1 MVKQDADPSAV
12 TGPTVKDTAS
22 QQKKRGGFS
31 LLRTAKS
38 ATSGTRRLIPFV
50 NRRVKQPEATG
61 PPGVDAPVEPPIH
74 SLSFTSAG
82 TEKGGNAS
90 EGEASHMSSI
100 TDRDGMNKKVAV
112 AKANAQ
118 SSASSKSSRFSYS
131 KVGSEKK
138 IITADMKLFS
148 KQTTM
153 PQLELT
159 TKKSRKVAEN
169 RAPTTSPVQGGRAGE
184 KDVTTDREPP
194 IERQKSYDPPAD
206 TVIVGTEVVS
216 SSLSSGEGLK
226 KNKKKSPARKKK
238 KRSKTPDPVAS
249 PATGAPP
256 PPPPLPKDGNKVE
269 SEKDKKL
276 AFEKVRA
283 LLSRVNPRAN
293 PVEDMS
299 TPRHTNTTQSQR
311 GKMDP
316 SPSNQTFQAQTP
328 PVMKEATLS
337 RQQQMPPT
345 LVPVVFPS
353 MPNQDSQ
360 KEQAASSRSTRETM
374 DPPSETT
381 PERVSVDAPAS
392 ESTSQ
397 DPKAEVFPVRNTPSP
412 KEENMDFFEED
423 YGEETTSPIKEVAI
437 RESTGPSKFVFDDES
452 SHPESPMDKIDQ
464 SRRSLGKNEGSMRL
478 RVLQSTVAPRRGP
491 QTNPFESSN
500 ESAAKD
506 EIVGTKSLDI
516 DSSDDEIPAP
526 AIDTEAMLAALEST
540 LPPRAPSLGN
550 SSPRRK
556 SRARRK
562 KSSSG
567 VLTESNDAQKSFNQK
582 ATSIAEKH
590 AEKKRLSAGRAR
602 AEKRLSGA
610 KALGKSSAAK
620 QEMAVGQEHMPTSAA
635 PPYVIDLTKDDPIS
649 DLDHSVRNF
658 PIRQVKAEEPGTVSG
673 LDQSRDDVESASQV
687 EDEAE
692 EDDRYAPLFTSLTP
706 QSPVGHI
713 TGEDLDLEEGDRQV
727 ETQRVAPGVGILAD
741 EITEWTGEGG
751 TAAEGVEMIIQPKNV
766 CDVGAVLACLG
777 LDEPDLA
784 SSALEPAPT
793 TNLSPTAEHGDKGE
807 ETHIAG
813 NNQAPVRIFQ
823 AEEELEE
830 LALEKADVA
839 QFGAALI
846 SYSPTSCGIEATE
859 SQHLSTVRSSWVAVA
874 VPVPTEDTPSISEA
888 DEPSESQDE
897 ISDATSTSTSV
908 LKLKNEPSGIIPAA
922 SKDLT
927 IPPIPFDPTG
937 MLPLESGED
946 GSSYQESRDMSDVPQ
961 PSPEF
966 VELNCGVEASDS
978 SRQSRNASRIGKVSK
993 VGRILAFGQ
1002 QAAALSPTSKVEL
1015 VGKMGKLD
1023 RESRYI
1029 LQRSIELAEHHS
1041 SSEGSASSERM
1052 KKTKAIG
1059 NFELID
1065 LTSYA
1070 SLDEVDEAVW
1080 LFDVPAQ
1087 GVEGDGIETREGDLE
1102 SLMEFAGVKEGGDFL
1117 SNGPASALDSLIE
1130 YGTTLLLGTRGDK
1143 ETATEQSK
1151 ESTVFV
1157 PTLSTGISVTD
1168 VELCDPKDSGL
1179 EIQSRSLDVT
1189 HVEDLADDTPQV
1201 LFVVEGKDAVSVVH
1215 GTDVE
1220 ATDDKSVG
1228 AILITDATPIN
1239 SDSAP
1244 RALVPQMNDG
1254 MFGLAS
1260 ILEDFTDTMCL
1271 SPASN
1276 QKTENVCQS
1285 EEPNPPREASES
1297 AIPEPTRAIHV
1308 PAVYPEKL
1316 RQRPSEK
1323 VSNQSPVYTVIS
1335 VEDEKSRAST
1345 LTEDHAETIDEDLQF
1360 QSANRFVQIGSGIA
1374 PENGGRGSRGVIPA
1388 TNQLRFKPSPEHFLS
1403 TGQPQSN
1410 RRTMLQLRR
1419 TPESLSVDS
1428 RNPRDACSTG
1438 DKPVEMIRELH
1449 SIEQS
1454 STADGASEKDQSSTT
1469 SGPALGVFQMDSIEE
1484 TNVSNADSVS
1494 ASKEDSLDSDE
1505 RHIGLEETPFES
1517 SRGVDAQE
1525 SADAP
1530 VPGHTPR
1537 DPPAT
1542 GEVETNTSST
1552 AEPVDASG
1560 ENSNRSGLV
1569 VAPIPAQYITSTSK
1583 QSQDAPEQLHED
1595 ETVVASGKASGGAV
1609 AQRGIVGYVSTHDT
1623 GPNNVQRIA
1632 PLQQDNVAGSAKSP
1646 TSEVI
1651 FPDDSGTCK
1660 ILGVVSPTS
1669 DRAGKKSPTSDVVYA
1684 DESGS
1689 CKIIGV
1695 VSSTSHQAEIPDQ
1708 TETVESQERS
1718 TVVQAT
1724 TLEANRDF
1732 LDYFFEGAEALICGE
1747 ALLSRTQAQAG
1758 AASQESRTNEPGHQS
1773 TTTSNASVP
1782 QERNEVVPE
1791 RRDILGTIFGG
1802 AEAVLCLDDEHLC
1815 FRSRGK
1821 DAITD
1826 EREDI
1831 KAFSNALGPILDQSS
1846 TSSHVDS
1853 NGESSTRDLAIPGE
1867 KALPTDILEDEV
1879 VKAVGYQTS
1888 GAASNAIKEAH
1899 DAPTELTCLSPTDTI
1914 AFEFSKSEDSPE
1926 NKRSSGG
1933 EESKTTETLTKCIVP
1948 LQVQCTPDLED
1959 AKSNE
1964 TKGVGST
1971 AASAAREND
1980 EESLIGTAFSSL
1992 LIIPVVAIAA
2002 STTNKGLDGK
2012 ASDSK
2017 EQSEETTGDLPK
2029 TENGGTEAGPE
2040 ATRSISSFENKSQ
2053 PEEAQADQIQIDG
2066 ADPDGVTTTPSI
2078 EKTSQGEEVTADLI
2092 QTGNS
2097 EEGGLVVVPIPIPI
2111 LANTTSLPEETA
2123 QLSDQAVTSEPD
2135 ELQEATPM
2143 SQSEE
2148 KADDSVGGD
2157 DSPIRRRMDPPNDD
2171 QDEVAA
2177 SERAVDDSPSVIV
2190 TVQDVVSEQGD
2201 KHAANCEG
2209 VEVSVA
2215 QEGEIASRG
2224 LALTGICPVEQDSCN
2239 DSADSEGGRFPGK
2252 EEEGE
2257 TVDDMQR
2264 IAKDPPSPRR
2274 RAEILH
2280 TRGMDPPSW
2289 DGWSQDEME
2298 EAQDPPS
2305 VASGLRWS
2313 EERSGTSSSSSSTLD
2328 DDSEDESSQGS
2339 SDSERDESI
2348 DRERSS
2354 DGNNDRILTTRLSVG
2369 GSSQGFKAE
2378 ETDEG
2383 VEVSFS
2389 GIGVDE
2395 PCPLQLDPLS
2405 TVGQTFSLQSSG
2417 ILETT
2422 GGSTTMA
2429 SQKRVESEHSIFPL
2443 VAQLTDTSWCVNTM
2457 KGAESKAAVFIKSNR
2472 GKGPQYL
2479 SVHPQESDLS
2489 RGLQSPPREIQLP
2502 IAYEAVND
2510 GAVTE
2515 SEESSSSFF
2524 KGSTT
2529 SGEITRDQRVSS
2541 DEDVAIASEPQ
2552 NSRSG
2557 SKRYAAAMATG
2568 AVVVT
2573 TALMAAGTNKSLI
2586 DGSWSESSATE
2597 VAAAKS
2603 MSTGT
2608 GNDRSTVAIP
2618 SVAAVA
2624 SSGGATTKSAR
2635 DVSSI
2640 PAGIHSN
2647 DTTGFDY
2654 TKSEEEPRVTIESGS
2669 ASASSQ
2675 VGNSSGLSISTEPPL
2690 IRNAK
2695 ISPSLLS
2702 RVERVRA
2709 MVNSPGRSKDSGNVF
2724 DQLTVSS
2731 EPESLTASPKRSQ
2744 GRSPSRLFSRTP
2756 RLQSVLDRLRKRQ
2769 PSRKSFPV
2777 ETPSV
2782 CSTETEPVDVD
2793 ELFSRYDSIVKNMNV
2808 NDEEK
2813 LEKIQERH
2821 AVQRR
2826 TPDNKMLIDVTRF
2839 SSDEDDRSKEDFSV
2853 SELRSSPKGRSS
2865 LDQRTPRQL
2874 MRKSSS
2880 FGSVSEFSVTPSQ
2893 KARDLRKQLDQALKT
2908 SAAIRNTQER
2918 LNNEISTF
2926 KSRLQRN
2933 PLSPK
2938 SGSPRTIYKSPREG
2952 PTAQGTSSPMSANH
2966 YVSLSDLK
2974 VTTEETSTTDIA
2986 LKSFHK
2992 TDSSEESMEFYL
3004 SPSASEDDEEDGIRS
3019 QQLDSILNGLRSAQ
3033 DRVSRAPSSSSSQ
3046 N

>member
-12 TGPTVKDTAS
+12 TGPTVKDTTS

-50 NRRVKQPEATG
+50 NRRVKQPEAAG

-100 TDRDGMNKKVAV
+100 TDRDGMNKIAAV

-159 TKKSRKVAEN
+159 TKKSRKVEPPAEN
-169 RAPTTSPVQGGRAGE
+169 RAPTTSSVQGGRAGE

-194 IERQKSYDPPAD
+194 IERQKTYDPPAD
-206 TVIVGTEVVS
+206 TVIVGTDVVS

-226 KNKKKSPARKKK
+226 KKKKKSPARKKK

-249 PATGAPP
+249 QATGAPP
-256 PPPPLPKDGNKVE
+256 PPPPLPKDRNKVE

-283 LLSRVNPRAN
+283 LLSRVNPRVN
-293 PVEDMS
+293 PVEDLS

-316 SPSNQTFQAQTP
+316 LPSNQSLQAQTP
-328 PVMKEATLS
+328 PVMKEATLL

-360 KEQAASSRSTRETM
+360 REQAASSRSTRETM

-381 PERVSVDAPAS
+381 PETERVSVDAPAS
-392 ESTSQ
+392 ESTSH

-412 KEENMDFFEED
+412 KDENMDFL
-423 YGEETTSPIKEVAI
+423 EETTSPIKEVAI

-464 SRRSLGKNEGSMRL
+464 SRRLLGQNEGSMRL

-500 ESAAKD
+500 ELEAKD
-506 EIVGTKSLDI
+506 EILGTKSLDI

-567 VLTESNDAQKSFNQK
+567 VLTESNDGQKSFNQK
-582 ATSIAEKH
+582 ATSIAGKH

-610 KALGKSSAAK
+610 KALGKSSATK

-706 QSPVGHI
+706 QSPVGDI
-713 TGEDLDLEEGDRQV
+713 TGEDPDLEEVLEEGDRQV

-741 EITEWTGEGG
+741 EITEWTGESG

-766 CDVGAVLACLG
+766 CDIGAALACLA

-784 SSALEPAPT
+784 RSVLEPAPT

-813 NNQAPVRIFQ
+813 NNQAPVRIIQ

-839 QFGAALI
+839 QYGAALI

-859 SQHLSTVRSSWVAVA
+859 SQHLSTVRNSWVAVA
-874 VPVPTEDTPSISEA
+874 APVPTEDTPSISEA

-927 IPPIPFDPTG
+927 IPPVPFDPTG
-937 MLPLESGED
+937 MLPIESGED

-966 VELNCGVEASDS
+966 VELNCGVETSDS

-993 VGRILAFGQ
+993 IGRILAFGQ

-1015 VGKMGKLD
+1015 VGNMGKLD
-1023 RESRYI
+1023 RESRSI

-1041 SSEGSASSERM
+1041 SSEGSTSSERM

-1087 GVEGDGIETREGDLE
+1087 GVEGDGIESREGDLE
-1102 SLMEFAGVKEGGDFL
+1102 SLMEFAGVKEGGDFF

-1151 ESTVFV
+1151 ESTVLV
-1157 PTLSTGISVTD
+1157 PTLSTRISVTD

-1179 EIQSRSLDVT
+1179 EIQPRSLDMT
-1189 HVEDLADDTPQV
+1189 HVKDLADDTPQV

-1220 ATDDKSVG
+1220 ATYDKSVG

-1244 RALVPQMNDG
+1244 RALVPPMNDG

-1260 ILEDFTDTMCL
+1260 ILEDFTDTMCI

-1285 EEPNPPREASES
+1285 EEPNPPRAASES
-1297 AIPEPTRAIHV
+1297 AIPEPTRTIHV

-1323 VSNQSPVYTVIS
+1323 VSNQSPAYTVIS
-1335 VEDEKSRAST
+1335 VEDENSRAST
-1345 LTEDHAETIDEDLQF
+1345 LTEDHAETIDKDLQF
-1360 QSANRFVQIGSGIA
+1360 QSANRFVQIGSAIA
-1374 PENGGRGSRGVIPA
+1374 PENGGRGSRGGVVPA

-1410 RRTMLQLRR
+1410 RRTMSQLRR
-1419 TPESLSVDS
+1419 APESLSVDS

-1454 STADGASEKDQSSTT
+1454 SNDQGSTT

-1484 TNVSNADSVS
+1484 TNVSNSDSVS
-1494 ASKEDSLDSDE
+1494 ASKEDSLESDE
-1505 RHIGLEETPFES
+1505 KHIGLEETPFES

-1537 DPPAT
+1537 DPSPT

-1569 VAPIPAQYITSTSK
+1569 VARIPAQYMTSTSK
-1583 QSQDAPEQLHED
+1583 QSQDAPEEPEALTEDNEVKSATAASDDRIFRTRQLHED
-1595 ETVVASGKASGGAV
+1595 ETVVASGTNSGGAV
-1609 AQRGIVGYVSTHDT
+1609 AQQGIVGYVSTHDT

-1632 PLQQDNVAGSAKSP
+1632 PLQQNNVAGSAKSP

-1660 ILGVVSPTS
+1660 ILGVVSPIS

-1695 VSSTSHQAEIPDQ
+1695 VSSTSRQAEIPDQ

-1732 LDYFFEGAEALICGE
+1732 LDYFFEGAEALICGD

-1758 AASQESRTNEPGHQS
+1758 VASQESRTNAPGHQSVELSGSQTQDQS

-1791 RRDILGTIFGG
+1791 RRDILDTVFGG

-1815 FRSRGK
+1815 FRSRGE

-1826 EREDI
+1826 EREAIRD
-1831 KAFSNALGPILDQSS
+1831 FSNALGPIPDQSS

-1867 KALPTDILEDEV
+1867 TALPTDILEDEV

-1888 GAASNAIKEAH
+1888 AAASNAIKEAR

-1933 EESKTTETLTKCIVP
+1933 GESKTTETLTKSIVP

-1971 AASAAREND
+1971 AASAAPEND

-1992 LIIPVVAIAA
+1992 LIVPVVATAA
-2002 STTNKGLDGK
+2002 STTKKGLDGK

-2040 ATRSISSFENKSQ
+2040 ATRPISSFENKSQ
-2053 PEEAQADQIQIDG
+2053 PEEAPADQIQIDG

-2078 EKTSQGEEVTADLI
+2078 EKARQGEEVTADLI

-2111 LANTTSLPEETA
+2111 LANTTSQPGA
-2123 QLSDQAVTSEPD
+2123 QLPDQAVTSEPD

-2157 DSPIRRRMDPPNDD
+2157 DSRMQRRMDPPYDD
-2171 QDEVAA
+2171 QDEV
-2177 SERAVDDSPSVIV
+2177 E
-2190 TVQDVVSEQGD
+2190 
-2201 KHAANCEG
+2201 
-2209 VEVSVA
+2209 
-2215 QEGEIASRG
+2215 
-2224 LALTGICPVEQDSCN
+2224 
-2239 DSADSEGGRFPGK
+2239 
-2252 EEEGE
+2252 
-2257 TVDDMQR
+2257 R

-2289 DGWSQDEME
+2289 DGWSQDETE

-2328 DDSEDESSQGS
+2328 DDSEDKSSQGS

-2348 DRERSS
+2348 VHRERSS
-2354 DGNNDRILTTRLSVG
+2354 DGNNDRILATRLSVG
-2369 GSSQGFKAE
+2369 GSSPSLQGFKAE

-2383 VEVSFS
+2383 VEVSLSDVGVGVKAMANDETGDDSTPDEMAIKLEGSES
-2389 GIGVDE
+2389 GSADE

-2405 TVGQTFSLQSSG
+2405 TVGQAVSLQSSG

-2422 GGSTTMA
+2422 GCSTTVA
-2429 SQKRVESEHSIFPL
+2429 SQQRVESEHSIFPL

-2457 KGAESKAAVFIKSNR
+2457 KDVESKASVFIKANR

-2489 RGLQSPPREIQLP
+2489 RGMQSPPREIQLP
-2502 IAYEAVND
+2502 IAYQAALTAVND

-2515 SEESSSSFF
+2515 SEESSSSFT

-2541 DEDVAIASEPQ
+2541 DEDVAIAS
-2552 NSRSG
+2552 

-2586 DGSWSESSATE
+2586 DGSCSESSSTE

-2603 MSTGT
+2603 ISTGT
-2608 GNDRSTVAIP
+2608 ENDRSTVAIP

-2624 SSGGATTKSAR
+2624 SSGGATSKSAR
-2635 DVSSI
+2635 DVSCI

-2647 DTTGFDY
+2647 DTTCFDY

-2669 ASASSQ
+2669 ASTSSQ
-2675 VGNSSGLSISTEPPL
+2675 VGNSSGLPVSTEPPL

-2709 MVNSPGRSKDSGNVF
+2709 MVDRPGRSKDAGHAF

-2731 EPESLTASPKRSQ
+2731 EPESLTASPNRSQ

-2839 SSDEDDRSKEDFSV
+2839 SSDEDDRSKEEFSV

-2865 LDQRTPRQL
+2865 L
-2874 MRKSSS
+2874 MRKSNS
-2880 FGSVSEFSVTPSQ
+2880 FGSISEFSVTPSH

-2938 SGSPRTIYKSPREG
+2938 SGSPRTIYKSPREA

-2992 TDSSEESMEFYL
+2992 EDSSEDSMEFYL
-3004 SPSASEDDEEDGIRS
+3004 SPSVSSEDDEVENIRS
-3019 QQLDSILNGLRSAQ
+3019 QQLDSILKGLRSASAQ
-3033 DRVSRAPSSSSSQ
+3033 DRVSRAPSSSSSK